1 MKEKILVIKL
11 GALGD
16 FIFASGVMK
25 TIREAYPEA
34 HITLL
39 TGPAYV
45 SLAKMSGYFD
55 AIETDARTRNPK
67 DWWKVCKKVLADNKW
82 DLIFDLQVSSRT
94 KKKYYTLAR
103 LLTSYPMKWGLLSSN
118 GFLIKESS
126 LKFPFS
132 WGKTSSS
139 FLKMD
144 FKPVSLAFC
153 YNKSECIKKLPQK
166 YVLMIPG
173 CSAANAYKRWPAK
186 FYGKVAIALAK
197 KGIASVVIGT
207 NAEKEDIETVCKST
221 PLAVNFCNCNKII
234 DIPDIAHH
242 ALAVI
247 GNDTGPMHM
256 AELTNVPCITLF
268 CERTKKACQKRPHI
282 TNFVGKKIE
291 DIPPEAVIEKLFSV
305 LQ

>member
-1 MKEKILVIKL
+1 MIEKILVIKL

-16 FIFASGVMK
+16 FIFSTGAMQA
-25 TIREAYPEA
+25 IREHFPQA

-45 SLAKMSGYFD
+45 GLAQMSGYFD

-67 DWWKVCKKVLADNKW
+67 DWWHVCKKILADNEW
-82 DLIFDLQVSSRT
+82 NYIFDLQSSART

-103 LLTSYPMKWGLLSSN
+103 LLTKHPINWGLRTGD
-118 GFLIKESS
+118 GFQIKESPKKT
-126 LKFPFS
+126 LLF
-132 WGKTSSS
+132 WGKTKIS

-144 FKPVSLAFC
+144 FKPASLSFC
-153 YNKSECIKKLPQK
+153 YDKSECIKKLPEK

-173 CSAANAYKRWPAK
+173 CSANNAYKRWPAT
-186 FYGKVAIALAK
+186 FYGQVAKALAD
-197 KGIASVVIGT
+197 KGIQSVIMGT
-207 NAEKEDIETVCKST
+207 NAEKEDIDTVCSTT
-221 PLAVNFCNCNKII
+221 PLAINFCNQNKIV

-256 AELTNVPCITLF
+256 AELTDVPCIALF
-268 CERTKKACQKRPHI
+268 CEKTQHACQKRQNI

-291 DIPPEAVIEKLFSV
+291 DIPAETVIEKLFSV
-305 LQ
+305 L